1 MRAHRHTRSNAI
13 TLTSALAGLALLTGC
28 GSSTP
33 SSPAATATAS
43 PPASAATTSSAAAV
57 PASASARLGAALAA
71 LRAAGTVHVDVTFSA
86 SGDSVQYSDDSAA
99 SGGRQLVTFDKTGHA
114 TILFIPGTAYLQA
127 DAPTLE
133 GFMGC
138 DQAQAE
144 AAANRWIYLRPGD
157 KFCGTDYDTVTDG
170 ITLSSVAG
178 ELAMKNGTATTTA
191 PATIAGQRVVGVQGQ
206 PSVGQLPASAKEVLY
221 LTDDARLRPV
231 RSEQTAV
238 GIKSEVSFSE
248 WGEKLTLTAPTGAV
262 PASSVTPASSST

>member
-1 MRAHRHTRSNAI
+1 MRPHRHTRSNAI
-13 TLTSALAGLALLTGC
+13 TLTSALAGLALLAGC
-28 GSSTP
+28 GSSTS

-43 PPASAATTSSAAAV
+43 PPASAAAV
-57 PASASARLGAALAA
+57 PASASARLGAAQDA
-71 LRAAGTVHVDVTFSA
+71 LRAAGTVHVDVTSSA
-86 SGDSVQYSDDSAA
+86 SGASVQFSDDSAA

-114 TILFIPGTAYLQA
+114 TILFIPGTAYLKA

-157 KFCGTDYDTVTDG
+157 KFCGTDYGTVTDG

-178 ELAMKNGTATTTA
+178 ELAMKNGTATSTA
-191 PATIAGQRVVGVQGQ
+191 PATMAGQRVVGVQGT
-206 PSVGQLPASAKEVLY
+206 PSGGQLPASAKEVLY

-231 RSEQTAV
+231 LSEQTAA

-248 WGEKLTLTAPTGAV
+248 WGEQLTLTAPTGAV
-262 PASSVTPASSST
+262 PASSITPASSST